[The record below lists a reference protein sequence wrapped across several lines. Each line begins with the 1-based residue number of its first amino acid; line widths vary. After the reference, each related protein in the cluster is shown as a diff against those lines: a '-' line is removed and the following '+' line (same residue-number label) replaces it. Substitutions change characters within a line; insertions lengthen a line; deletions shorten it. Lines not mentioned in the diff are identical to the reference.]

1 MGLKKGLLQLCVGCF
16 WLAGQP
22 LWGGEAPTVTLVF
35 HVKWGPGDQTG
46 LALANPTDRMT
57 NLQLF
62 LLNNDGSLAD
72 PLGRDVVIQPNQQQA
87 VVLTNIFPNVVQVEG
102 FVIGFSDNIG
112 VVGFFLTFAPDVS
125 QIDGAEAS
133 LFNILPR
140 SVLFPE
146 LLSGNGEST
155 ELNVIIGT
163 DSVVPPPNFTLDFE
177 LCGADG
183 TCIKERR
190 EIPSGPFGLARFS
203 GTVASLFEGKAPAG
217 ESLFDQ
223 SYVTVNVP
231 NGLVSGYQEF
241 RSDDF
246 RGGRNALSLRGGE
259 ERPFSIFGA
268 QVADTNDI
276 TSDITLINPTDLPA
290 TLNLSVFATGAG
302 DGTAL
307 TTAAIVL
314 PPRGVIKRNIRDLV
328 DLPDGDY
335 VGWIRV
341 DSDVSNI
348 VGNVTFGDEE
358 RTFLSSVQMEGS
370 PQSQLLYSHL
380 ADGLGFFTGLTFLNI
395 TPDLIEVGIEVFDP
409 AGKMTGS
416 GDFQLAGFEHG
427 ARLLGQIIPGFVP
440 QVGGFIRLSASQGIF
455 SFEQFGFVK
464 DGILM
469 SLSAVPPQRG
479 SGTVSGVVVPAVGQT
494 LEALYGVGARAGLA
508 GGRFPASARKGV
520 VLDPEG
526 SFRPGE
532 MIVKF
537 QPSLS
542 PAGVESMADS
552 LSLEIDTRAP
562 GQICLVRLP
571 RGLATL
577 QKGVIDKSI
586 RERTLEVI
594 EELNSRSEVVYAE
607 PNFVVQSQG
616 AATLNDPFL
625 PLMWHF
631 DNIFVPEAWEITTG
645 NPDIVVA
652 VLDSGARFDH
662 PDLGSR
668 LTGGQADFI
677 GDPQSSL
684 DGDGR
689 DFDAEDPGDDPL
701 GQNSSYHG
709 THVAGTIGAVTNN
722 DLGVVGIN
730 QVSPLMIIR
739 VTGAGGAGTVFDI
752 YQGLLYAVGL
762 PSVMGQLPAGGFVP
776 ARVVNMSLRG
786 TVDSLFRREA
796 VQDALDTGAIIVA
809 AAGNSN
815 SGDPSYPADLP
826 GVIKVG
832 ATDLLGNK
840 APYSSFGGNFIVAPG
855 GNLAA
860 DANGDNLADGVI
872 STVWNQASGTPGYDF
887 YQGTSMAAPH
897 VSGVISLMLSADPDL
912 TRELVMMILEET
924 ATTPP
929 ALAASPA
936 GELHPF
942 FGVGILNAFRAVAAA
957 AGFSQTD
964 PRLGISPKNLDFL
977 VIHDELKS
985 RVFNLGGGTL
995 RVQTPTVVTESGGN
1009 WLAAELSGEDL
1020 TVSVDRSGLADGSY
1034 QGRVE
1039 LASNGG
1045 NGMVEVRVQ
1054 KGVDESSDIGDILV
1068 LALDSRTLNSVSQ
1081 SDDATFT
1088 GGYQYQIFPF
1098 PSGSYLILA
1107 GTDND
1112 MDGFICDEGEFCGTF
1127 PVSNQPLPVNVEA
1140 GLDTSGIDFTVAV
1153 ADGGQL
1159 TTLSTRRRSRGTRIG
1174 FRPALG
1180 RLLEALKNAG
1190 PAGKRNE
1197 KKR

>member
-87 VVLTNIFPNVVQVEG
+87 VVLTDIFPNVVQVEG

-290 TLNLSVFATGAG
+290 TLNLSVFSTGAG

-607 PNFVVQSQG
+607 SNFVVQSQG

-722 DLGVVGIN
+722 DLGVAGIN

-815 SGDPSYPADLP
+815 SGDPSYSADLP

-1020 TVSVDRSGLADGSY
+1020 TVSVDRSGLANGSY